1 MPSLSIT
8 YMGHRSLNTGFR
20 RGLRRCCSLLV
31 FGVAVV
37 LFGAIPLRA
46 DAAGQAKTGQVNM
59 FATSNNCLACHNSLI
74 TPSGTDVSMGSSWQ
88 SSMMANS
95 SRDPYWQAS
104 VRRET
109 MAHPG
114 AAQSIQDECAAC
126 HMPMA
131 RYKAHTQGAKGSVF
145 AHLPVQTAQTPA
157 SLLAADGVSCSMCHQ
172 IQADKLGTRESF
184 VAGFVINNNKPLGQR
199 DVFGPYEVD
208 KGRKRIM
215 RSATQMQPQQGKH
228 VQQSALCASC
238 HTLYT
243 HTRGPDGEV
252 IGELPE
258 QVPYLEWKH
267 SAYYQNKSCQSCH
280 MPQLD
285 EEMEITSVMGQK
297 RKNFSRH
304 AFRGGNFLLPKM
316 LNLHRQEL
324 GVTALSQDLNQ
335 AAQETLAHLQ
345 QSSAQVRIGE
355 VKQEGDRLTTEVL
368 IENLAGH
375 KLPTAYPSRRAWIR
389 FTLKNAQGE
398 VVFRS
403 GDVSSDGAI
412 KGNNNDQDSR
422 EYEPH
427 YEYIESAEQVQIYE
441 AIMADSQSRVTTG
454 LLEALRFVKDNRLL
468 PKGFNKDS
476 AHKDIRVQ
484 GQAQNDQ
491 DFVAPGDR
499 VVYRVPLAEQEG
511 PFTVTA
517 ELLYQPIGYRW
528 AHNLKQ
534 QQANEIDRFVR
545 YFEGMSQN
553 SWTVLAT
560 DKRVIE

>member
-1 MPSLSIT
+1 
-8 YMGHRSLNTGFR
+8 
-20 RGLRRCCSLLV
+20 
-31 FGVAVV
+31 
-37 LFGAIPLRA
+37 
-46 DAAGQAKTGQVNM
+46 
-59 FATSNNCLACHNSLI
+59 
-74 TPSGTDVSMGSSWQ
+74 
-88 SSMMANS
+88 
-95 SRDPYWQAS
+95 
-104 VRRET
+104 
-109 MAHPG
+109 
-114 AAQSIQDECAAC
+114 
-126 HMPMA
+126 
-131 RYKAHTQGAKGSVF
+131 
-145 AHLPVQTAQTPA
+145 
-157 SLLAADGVSCSMCHQ
+157 LLAVDGVSCSMCHQ
-172 IQADKLGTRESF
+172 IQPDKLGTRESF
-184 VAGFVINNNKPLGQR
+184 VAGFVLDNKKPLGQR

-208 KGRKRIM
+208 GGRKRIM
-215 RSATQMQPQQGKH
+215 RSAAQMQPQQGKH
-228 VQQSALCASC
+228 VQESALCASC

-304 AFRGGNFLLPKM
+304 AFRGGNFLLPRM
-316 LNLHRQEL
+316 LNVHRQEL

-345 QSSAQVRIGE
+345 QSSARVQIGDVE
-355 VKQEGDRLTTEVL
+355 HSGSHLTTEVL
-368 IENLAGH
+368 IENQAGH

-389 FTLKNAQGE
+389 FSVKDARGD

-403 GDVSSDGAI
+403 GAVGPDGAI
-412 KGNNNDQDSR
+412 KGNINDQDSR

-427 YEYIESAEQVQIYE
+427 YAHIDSPEQVQIYE
-441 AIMADSQSRVTTG
+441 AIMADSKGRVTTG

-468 PKGFNKDS
+468 PKGFDKDS
-476 AHKDIRVQ
+476 AHKDIQVQ
-484 GQAQNDQ
+484 GQAQDDP
-491 DFVAPGDR
+491 DFAAPGDR
-499 VVYRVPLAEQEG
+499 IVYRVALEGHEG
-511 PFTVTA
+511 PFSISA

-528 AHNLKQ
+528 AHNLKE

-553 SWTVLAT
+553 SWTVLAG
-560 DKRVIE
+560 DKRNIE

>member
-8 YMGHRSLNTGFR
+8 YMRHQTLRP
-20 RGLRRCCSLLV
+20 GLSNGLGRCCSLVLS
-31 FGVAVV
+31 GLAVV
-37 LFGAIPLRA
+37 LFVAMPLGA
-46 DAAGQAKTGQVNM
+46 DAAGQAKAGQVNM
-59 FATSNNCLACHNSLI
+59 FATSDNCMACHNSLI

-104 VRRET
+104 VRREM
-109 MAHPG
+109 MAHPES
-114 AAQSIQDECAAC
+114 AKNIQDECAAC

-131 RYKAHTQGAKGSVF
+131 RYEAHTRGVKGSVF
-145 AHLPVQTAQTPA
+145 AHLPVQAARTPA
-157 SLLAADGVSCSMCHQ
+157 NLLAADGVSCSMCHQ

-184 VAGFVINNNKPLGQR
+184 VAGFVLDNKKPLGQR
-199 DVFGPYEVD
+199 DVFGPYKVD
-208 KGRKRIM
+208 EGRKRIM
-215 RSATQMQPQQGKH
+215 SSASQMQPQEGKH
-228 VQQSALCASC
+228 VQESALCASC

-267 SAYYQNKSCQSCH
+267 SAYYKNKSCQSCH

-285 EEMEITSVMGQK
+285 EKMEITSVLGQK
-297 RKNFSRH
+297 RENFSRH

-345 QSSAQVRIGE
+345 QSSAHVRIGE
-355 VKQEGDRLTTEVL
+355 VKQDGDGLTTEVVV
-368 IENLAGH
+368 ENLAGH

-389 FTLKNAQGE
+389 FTLENARGE

-403 GDVSSDGAI
+403 GDVGTDGAI
-412 KGNNNDQDSR
+412 EGNINDR
-422 EYEPH
+422 NPHKYEPH
-427 YEYIESAEQVQIYE
+427 YELIESAEQVQIYE
-441 AIMADSQSRVTTG
+441 AIMADSQGRVTTG

-468 PKGFNKDS
+468 PKGFDKES
-476 AHKDIRVQ
+476 AHKDIQVQ
-484 GQAQNDQ
+484 GQAHNDQ
-491 DFVAPGDR
+491 DFVASGDR
-499 VVYRVPLAEQEG
+499 VVYRVPLTELEG
-511 PFTVTA
+511 PFTVSA

-534 QQANEIDRFVR
+534 QQADEINRFVG
-545 YFEGMSQN
+545 YFEEMSQN
-553 SWTVLAT
+553 SWTILAEDSRT
-560 DKRVIE
+560 IK